1 MDQGR
6 MNGVTLGL
14 VLPPCDEPSRMYAA
28 ARMAEDHNF
37 HSVWATD
44 ATLPGYPWLDGLAV
58 IGGVVAVTS
67 RVQVGTSIFV
77 AARRNP
83 VLLAHSIASLDYL
96 SGGRFIFGVG
106 VAERD
111 LRPQEFAVAGV
122 PMARRGRIT
131 DEYLELLPRL
141 WTESLV
147 THDGEFFQCEDVTI
161 EPKPVRPGGLPIWV
175 GGRVDASLRRAA
187 KIGSAWMPTLITPA
201 NFGELWPRLEDYA
214 TSAGRDPAGITG
226 AVYLFATI
234 GPTYE
239 AARSILAPGV
249 EAIFRAPFDA
259 FEGFCLVGTS
269 EQWLE
274 QIARFVDA
282 GVRHVNMLLF
292 TNDLLSDVQQ
302 IGDEVA
308 SQLRVTEASVVT
320 AVP

>member
-1 MDQGR
+1 MDTKQ

-14 VLPPCDEPSRMYAA
+14 VLPACDEPSRIYAA
-28 ARMAEDHNF
+28 ARMAEEHNF

-67 RVQVGTSIFV
+67 RIQVGTSIFV

-96 SGGRFIFGVG
+96 SSGRFIFGVG
-106 VAERD
+106 VAERG
-111 LRPQEFAVAGV
+111 LRPQEFAIASV
-122 PMARRGRIT
+122 PMENRGRIT
-131 DEYLELLPRL
+131 DEYLDLLPRL
-141 WTESLV
+141 WTESSV
-147 THDGEFFQCEDVTI
+147 THQGAYFQCEEITI
-161 EPKPVRPGGLPIWV
+161 EPKPVRPGGIPIWV
-175 GGRVDASLRRAA
+175 GGKAEESLRRAV
-187 KIGSAWMPTLITPA
+187 KFGSAWMPGLITPED
-201 NFGELWPRLEDYA
+201 FRVSRQRLGEYA
-214 TSAGRDPAGITG
+214 TTAGRDPASITG

-239 AARSILAPGV
+239 AARSILAPGI

-259 FEGFCLVGTS
+259 FEALCLVGTS

-274 QIARFVDA
+274 QIGRYVDA
-282 GVRHVNMLLF
+282 GTQHVNVLLY
-292 TNDLLSDVQQ
+292 TNDLLGDVQK

-308 SQLRVTEASVVT
+308 PHLRALESQK
-320 AVP
+320 